1 MDQSFQPMSLSEY
14 AEQQGKLGAKVI
26 LSNGVYWRKVRP
38 FFYRPLLP
46 VETYSPA
53 TVQTPVAWPSGFQHA
68 VADGEPA
75 NSTMNFIML
84 DELANYSLGTL
95 THKRRQLIKRAAQQF
110 QIRPLQQSDE
120 LKEQGHK
127 IYLSFYQRTRYPY
140 KQDRTSYAVFARWV
154 DTLYSS
160 PKTILLGGY
169 GPNGLAAISTSYWV
183 NHTLV
188 YSTLICE
195 SEALHKNLG
204 ELMFHEVR
212 QLAARHAGIS
222 QIYVRNY
229 HGGNS
234 LDQYYLLRGCQL
246 VRKPA
251 RLEVSQPFHAL
262 LRWVMPKKYELLLGN
277 D

>member
-1 MDQSFQPMSLSEY
+1 MDLPIQPMSLSAY
-14 AEQQGKLGAKVI
+14 AQQQGRLGAKVI
-26 LSNGVYWRKVRP
+26 HRHGVYWRRVRP

-46 VETYSPA
+46 VLEFSTPV
-53 TVQTPVAWPSGFQHA
+53 VQTPVAWPGGFQYV
-68 VADGEPA
+68 VAEGLQA
-75 NSTMNFIML
+75 NSTMNFLML
-84 DELANYSLGTL
+84 DELNNYSLESL

-110 QIRPLQQSDE
+110 QVRSLQDPES
-120 LKEQGHK
+120 LKAQGHSV
-127 IYLSFYQRTRYPY
+127 YLSFYQRTRYTY
-140 KQDRTSYAVFARWV
+140 KQDRISYKVFCRWI
-154 DTLYSS
+154 DTLFSR
-160 PKTILLGGY
+160 PETILLGGY

-183 NHTLV
+183 DHTLV

-195 SEALHKNLG
+195 SDALHKNLG

-212 QLAARHAGIS
+212 QLAANHSGIR

-234 LDQYYLLRGCQL
+234 LDQYYLYRGCQL

-251 RLEVSQPFHAL
+251 RLEIPRPFHAL
-262 LRWVMPKKYELLLGN
+262 LRWILPRKYELLLGN